1 MMKVS
6 QFDDNNPSNFRMP
19 PGNFSFS
26 VEITDTWGA
35 KVNCKLILEKLC
47 VYSS

>member
-6 QFDDNNPSNFRMP
+6 QFDENNPSTFRMP

-35 KVNCKLILEKLC
+35 KVN
-47 VYSS
+47 